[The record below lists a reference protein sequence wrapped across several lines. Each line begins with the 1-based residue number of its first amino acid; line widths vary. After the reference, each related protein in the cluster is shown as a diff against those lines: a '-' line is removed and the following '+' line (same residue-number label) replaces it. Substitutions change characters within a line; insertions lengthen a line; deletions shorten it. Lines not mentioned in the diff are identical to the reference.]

1 MSQGAR
7 ILVCEDEPDIAE
19 ILRRFLSAQGF
30 DVIAESTGEG
40 ALERLAEGE
49 PDLVL
54 LDVMLPDMDGWQV
67 LAEIRRTSE
76 CPVIMLTALG
86 RVEDRVRGLSHG
98 ADDYIC
104 KPFDLD
110 EVRARIDAV
119 LRRSK
124 VSPRAPEIEID
135 DLRKEVRVKGRPVF
149 LSPKEYALL
158 SLLASEPGRV
168 FSTEEILE
176 RVWPKEKNPYAGPQD
191 VQKYASFLRKKL
203 EEDPAHPQLLLTVR
217 GFGYRLAAQRPPAGR
232 TAL

>member
-1 MSQGAR
+1 MSDEADRTPQGAR

-19 ILRRFLSAQGF
+19 ILRRFLTAQGF
-30 DVIAESTGEG
+30 EVAAEATGEG
-40 ALERLAEGE
+40 ALARVAASQ

-67 LAEIRRTSE
+67 LSEIRRTSE
-76 CPVIMLTALG
+76 RPVILLTALG
-86 RVEDRVRGLSHG
+86 RVEDKVRGLSQG
-98 ADDYIC
+98 ADDYIS

-110 EVRARIDAV
+110 EVRARIEAV

-124 VSPRAPEIEID
+124 VVPSEGPRIEID
-135 DLRKEVRVKGRPVF
+135 DLHKEVRVRGRSIF

-176 RVWPKEKNPYAGPQD
+176 KVWPKEKNPYAGPQD
-191 VQKYASFLRKKL
+191 VQKYAYFLRKKL
-203 EEDPAHPQLLLTVR
+203 EADPTHPTLVLTVR
-217 GFGYRLAAQRPPAGR
+217 GFGYRLAI
-232 TAL
+232 